1 MPRTLA
7 LPLLRPTRL
16 CRPCLA
22 IQPASPHPTTLVPS
36 RPLTSPHPLSLLLSF
51 RNIRHGI
58 SLEGGRE
65 TEELILAT
73 PPPLPLRESIYPQ
86 HQRSDRGHVTETVSH
101 APTHVH
107 SCG

>member
-22 IQPASPHPTTLVPS
+22 IQLASPHPTTLVPS
-36 RPLTSPHPLSLLLSF
+36 RPPILSLPLVLSH

-73 PPPLPLRESIYPQ
+73 PLPHPSPPAREHLILNTSVPIE
-86 HQRSDRGHVTETVSH
+86 V
-101 APTHVH
+101 A
-107 SCG
+107 